1 MDVLHYYELKQKYQ
15 EDMNKKKDKIKKN
28 KGLSVIEKQAKFKK
42 ISMKCVQC
50 DKPGG
55 TIFDERNGMLKAVCG
70 AKTPCDL
77 NINIKRKLYDNMR
90 EVEQKNLKKS
100 EGLKMRIIM
109 TKLDYLF
116 GLNSSKEEIVD
127 KFNTLKNELAQLSE
141 SQLIIQKKYGDI
153 LTGVHREPL
162 LADANLELINQIAD
176 LKKIYEEY
184 LLDPSTGYLETMVE
198 KYLTILKPL
207 TEKIRNMNY
216 EYYAIESNVEK
227 GGKITMDG
235 EGEGEGLGEGDG
247 DREEKTAEEDTTK
260 QKKAIYTL
268 VALPYRL
275 ERLEQERK

>member
-15 EDMNKKKDKIKKN
+15 EDVNKKKDKIKKT
-28 KGLSVIEKQAKFKK
+28 KGLSVIEKKAKFKK
-42 ISMKCVQC
+42 LIMKCVQC

-55 TIFDERNGMLKAVCG
+55 TIFDERNGILKAVCG
-70 AKTPCDL
+70 SKTPCDL
-77 NINIKRKLYDNMR
+77 NINIKRRLYDNMR

-153 LTGVHREPL
+153 MTGVHREPL
-162 LADANLELINQIAD
+162 LADANLELINQIAEM
-176 LKKIYEEY
+176 KNIYEEY

-227 GGKITMDG
+227 GGKITMDV
-235 EGEGEGLGEGDG
+235 EGDG
-247 DREEKTAEEDTTK
+247 DSEEKETDADITN

-275 ERLEQERK
+275 DRLEQERK